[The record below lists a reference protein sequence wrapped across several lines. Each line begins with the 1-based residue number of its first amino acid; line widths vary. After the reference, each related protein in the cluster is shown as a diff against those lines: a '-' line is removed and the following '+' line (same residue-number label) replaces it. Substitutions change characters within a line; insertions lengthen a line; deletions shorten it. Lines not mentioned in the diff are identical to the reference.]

1 MNRHRLAIAWI
12 ACFAVLFNM
21 LAMPMTGAM
30 AQAANSPAE
39 QLLWSSFCTGSGTKM
54 VAINIGTT
62 EQKPRPTIHI
72 RTCSIAG
79 AAQARR
85 HWSRCRDI
93 RRSCISLAMKATAA
107 WRQPLCK
114 HPLRAS
120 NGRVSIPAPPLWFDL
135 FAQLTCVSN
144 RSGELPC

>member
-1 MNRHRLAIAWI
+1 MNRHRPAIAWI

-62 EQKPRPTIHI
+62 DQKAPSNDNHSNMQHCWC
-72 RTCSIAG
+72 CSGSAPLVALPG
-79 AAQARR
+79 HSPQLYFARYE
-85 HWSRCRDI
+85 
-93 RRSCISLAMKATAA
+93 
-107 WRQPLCK
+107 
-114 HPLRAS
+114 
-120 NGRVSIPAPPLWFDL
+120 
-135 FAQLTCVSN
+135 SN
-144 RSGELPC
+144 RSVAPALLQTPTPRQQWPSLNPRASPLV

>member
-54 VAINIGTT
+54 VAINIGTID
-62 EQKPRPTIHI
+62 Q
-72 RTCSIAG
+72 
-79 AAQARR
+79 Q
-85 HWSRCRDI
+85 
-93 RRSCISLAMKATAA
+93 
-107 WRQPLCK
+107 
-114 HPLRAS
+114 
-120 NGRVSIPAPPLWFDL
+120 APPNDTHSNMQHCWCCSGSAPLVAL
-135 FAQLTCVSN
+135 PGHSPQLYFARYDSN
-144 RSGELPC
+144 RSVAPALLQTPTPRQQWPSLNPRASPLV

>member
-54 VAINIGTT
+54 VAINIGTIDQQAPPNDT
-62 EQKPRPTIHI
+62 HSNMQHCWCCSGSAPLVALPGHSPQLYFARYDSNHSVAPALLQTPTPRQQWP
-72 RTCSIAG
+72 
-79 AAQARR
+79 
-85 HWSRCRDI
+85 
-93 RRSCISLAMKATAA
+93 SLN
-107 WRQPLCK
+107 P
-114 HPLRAS
+114 RAS
-120 NGRVSIPAPPLWFDL
+120 PL
-135 FAQLTCVSN
+135 V
-144 RSGELPC
+144 